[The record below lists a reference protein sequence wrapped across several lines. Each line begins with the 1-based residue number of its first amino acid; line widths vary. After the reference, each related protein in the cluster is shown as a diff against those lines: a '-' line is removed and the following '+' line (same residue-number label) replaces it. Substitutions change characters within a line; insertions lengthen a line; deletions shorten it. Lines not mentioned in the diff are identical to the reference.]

1 MNEVQKLACSV
12 LQRQQNS
19 VRFSITLAETDNRR
33 LEELAELAGFSKSAF
48 CSELIGAALSDMEA
62 LAAEPESGVEME
74 EITMQEYKDAFTA
87 IKPSLTVGHCA
98 MLKAHFHAENHTVTA
113 TELAEAAGYANY
125 GGANLQYARI
135 GKMLADYL
143 RRELPKHSKDSRFPG
158 SPFPTRMLV
167 EWHFKNTE
175 QTWYCTLR
183 PEVVAALKVTGLVK
197 K

>member
-12 LQRQQNS
+12 LQRQENS

-62 LAAEPESGVEME
+62 LVAEPESDVEIE
-74 EITMQEYKDAFTA
+74 EITMQEYKDAFID
-87 IKPSLTVGHCA
+87 IKPRLTVGHCA
-98 MLKAHFHAENHTVTA
+98 MLKAHFHAENYTVTA

-143 RRELPKHSKDSRFPG
+143 RRELPTHTNG
-158 SPFPTRMLV
+158 SPFPTAMLV